1 MTMDERVA
9 DQGWQQLQAHITGF
23 LGQALKTDAQRVR
36 YEPRFIS
43 PPSEKP
49 AERRGVTRGDP

>member
-1 MTMDERVA
+1 MDERVA

-23 LGQALKTDAQRVR
+23 LGQALRTDAQRVE

-43 PPSEKP
+43 PPPKEP
-49 AERRGVTRGDP
+49 AGSRRAPRERGQ